1 MVYFSCQKYLERSLK
16 SSISFE
22 AEGYK
27 SLIVIGSNEN
37 CPETLGFE
45 FDGKILKLP
54 VKDDY
59 EHLGSKV
66 FYAYLILSL
75 CGKPKSVTKVDDDI
89 ELDDPKI
96 FSYILREINNKKIQ
110 YFGRILRCTHRNQC
124 HGWHIN
130 KCLNKD
136 LNRRGY
142 QYPQPSAYASGGFG
156 YILGPL
162 LIKECAIMYL
172 SMQSFF
178 EMNCVQLED
187 VFVGLA
193 AQDASIE
200 AIEFE
205 KYIAYIKRNYP
216 DYTYATIPG
225 FRRIN
230 DK

>member
-1 MVYFSCQKYLERSLK
+1 M
-16 SSISFE
+16 
-22 AEGYK
+22 
-27 SLIVIGSNEN
+27 
-37 CPETLGFE
+37 
-45 FDGKILKLP
+45 P

-89 ELDDPKI
+89 ELDDSKI

-205 KYIAYIKRNYP
+205 KYIEYIKRNYP

>member
-1 MVYFSCQKYLERSLK
+1 
-16 SSISFE
+16 
-22 AEGYK
+22 
-27 SLIVIGSNEN
+27 
-37 CPETLGFE
+37 
-45 FDGKILKLP
+45 
-54 VKDDY
+54 
-59 EHLGSKV
+59 
-66 FYAYLILSL
+66 
-75 CGKPKSVTKVDDDI
+75 
-89 ELDDPKI
+89 
-96 FSYILREINNKKIQ
+96 
-110 YFGRILRCTHRNQC
+110 
-124 HGWHIN
+124 
-130 KCLNKD
+130 
-136 LNRRGY
+136 
-142 QYPQPSAYASGGFG
+142 
-156 YILGPL
+156 
-162 LIKECAIMYL
+162 MYL